1 MLERART
8 WIETAPSAA
17 SAAVVSV
24 AAFATVGGAWIFEAL
39 GVKPCPLCLTQRI
52 PYYVTIPLA
61 ALVAVAAWR
70 RLPRAVVLGGLG
82 LLVVIM
88 LFSAGFGVYH
98 SGVEWRWWPGPTD
111 CSGPLTGLGSAGSLM
126 RQLETISVIRCDEA
140 AWRLFGLSLAGYNAL
155 ISLVLAAVAGWG
167 IRGETAAAHGSS
179 SVSQ

>member
-1 MLERART
+1 MLERVLMSIR
-8 WIETAPSAA
+8 TAP
-17 SAAVVSV
+17 AAVAAVAVSI
-24 AAFATVGGAWIFEAL
+24 AAFATIAGAWTFEAL
-39 GVKPCPLCLTQRI
+39 GIKPCPLCLTQRI

-61 ALVAVAAWR
+61 ALVALAAWR

-82 LLVVIM
+82 LVVLIM

-111 CSGPLTGLGSAGSLM
+111 CSGPLTGLGSAGGLM
-126 RQLETISVIRCDEA
+126 RQLQTISVVRCDEA

-155 ISLVLAAVAGWG
+155 ISLALAIAAGWG
-167 IRGETAAAHGSS
+167 IRREQAAVHGSS